1 MTVYE
6 LRQLLFDVEDQNAVV
21 KVNGKNIKDIE
32 TAYHSTLVRIKTHRS
47 SDFTDEVGALLL
59 DDSDSF

>member
-47 SDFTDEVGALLL
+47 IDFTDEVGALLL

>member
-6 LRQLLFDVEDQNAVV
+6 LRQLLFDVKDQNAVV

-32 TAYHSTLVRIKTHRS
+32 TAYNSTLVRIKTS
-47 SDFTDEVGALLL
+47 E
-59 DDSDSF
+59 